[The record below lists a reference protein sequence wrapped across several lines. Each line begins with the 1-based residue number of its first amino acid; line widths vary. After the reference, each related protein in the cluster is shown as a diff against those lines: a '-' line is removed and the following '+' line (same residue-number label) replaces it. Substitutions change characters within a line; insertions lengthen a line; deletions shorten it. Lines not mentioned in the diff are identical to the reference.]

1 MNKTEFK
8 RLFSQ
13 RLAEKFA
20 MEVNDASPNELYQ
33 TLGSLLTSTYSQNCD
48 RRGKTIEKQN
58 KNRHIIFPLNSYQE
72 KC

>member
-33 TLGSLLTSTYSQNCD
+33 TLGSLLTSTYSQNW
-48 RRGKTIEKQN
+48 
-58 KNRHIIFPLNSYQE
+58 
-72 KC
+72 